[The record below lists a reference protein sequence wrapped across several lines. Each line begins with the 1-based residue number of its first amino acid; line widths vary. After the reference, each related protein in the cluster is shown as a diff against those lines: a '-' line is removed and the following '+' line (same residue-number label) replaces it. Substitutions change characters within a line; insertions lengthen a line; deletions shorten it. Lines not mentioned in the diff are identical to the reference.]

1 MLSIRRVFLKN
12 EIKTLLTLNL
22 LNTFLLFADTCPEGY
37 VQLRNGSRVEYPTG
51 YSVASGRVVVC
62 VNGEYVDV
70 CQGSITAQE
79 VCTGLEYAGTVEE
92 VKITLYTQ
100 KLSVISS

>member
-1 MLSIRRVFLKN
+1 MLNPLNAFLSS
-12 EIKTLLTLNL
+12 
-22 LNTFLLFADTCPEGY
+22 ADTCPEGY
-37 VQLRNGSRVEYPTG
+37 VQLRNGSQAKYPTG

-79 VCTGLEYAGTVEE
+79 VCTELKYAGTVEG
-92 VKITLYTQ
+92 THRN
-100 KLSVISS
+100 

>member
-1 MLSIRRVFLKN
+1 MLSNTLSFFILCFKN
-12 EIKTLLTLNL
+12 EIYTLLTLSSLKTL
-22 LNTFLLFADTCPEGY
+22 LYSADTCPEGY
-37 VQLRNGSRVEYPTG
+37 VQLRNGSQVKYPTG

-79 VCTGLEYAGTVEE
+79 VCNGLQYTGTVEE
-92 VKITLYTQ
+92 MK
-100 KLSVISS
+100 SA